1 MDICFH
7 LTLSHAQ
14 SKVLQIVCNL
24 IMLKTQFA
32 RYVKV
37 VILLL
42 MINQLVLTKM
52 VLMEFQTVINI

>member
-24 IMLKTQFA
+24 IMLKKQFA
-32 RYVKV
+32 RYVRV
-37 VILLL
+37 NILIH
-42 MINQLVLTKM
+42 MIKSYVLIT
-52 VLMEFQTVINI
+52 VLEFHNVNNF